1 MKFLLISCWFP
12 PTKII
17 GGVIESCYRTS
28 ASLVDLGHDVTVIC
42 TDAGQSGRSGD
53 KEFNEIKKNGLKIV
67 TCRKFLN
74 EQYGATLEI
83 YKIFT
88 AIKAR
93 PDVVVSFE
101 LFSSIAIT
109 SMIFAYLLKVPY
121 ILFPRG
127 ALMPNALLISS
138 TKKKYFMKM
147 LGGFLL
153 RKASCIIATSKY
165 EKSAIYET
173 LKTKDTCVDVIENGC
188 YRFDFHKDFNVTELD
203 DMLDGCEGRKII
215 LYLNRL
221 SKEKGL
227 ERLILAWKNLQS
239 DIENSVLVIA
249 GDGDASN
256 VEWLKKEIAHNK
268 LKNQILFIG
277 PVFGDVKW
285 RLLSRSDIFILPSTT
300 ENFGNVVVESLMSKT
315 PVIATKGTPW
325 SELNDFNCGVWV
337 DNNVFGIEC
346 GIKMMLSYTAQEIGV
361 MGENGRELVLSKYT
375 WEKTAKKIIA
385 RSEFI
390 TNTDL

>member
-74 EQYGATLEI
+74 ERYGATLEI

-93 PDVVVSFE
+93 PDVVISEF
-101 LFSSIAIT
+101 FSCIAIT
-109 SMIFAYLLKVPY
+109 SMIFAYFLKVPF
-121 ILFPRG
+121 ILFPHG
-127 ALMPNALLISS
+127 ALMPNARAGSI
-138 TKKKYFMKM
+138 KKKFFMTII
-147 LGGFLL
+147 GDFLL
-153 RKASCIIATSKY
+153 DKASCIVATSKD
-165 EKSAIYET
+165 EKNALHNY
-173 LKTKDTCVDVIENGC
+173 LQNKDVCIDIVAHGC
-188 YRFDFHKDFNVTELD
+188 HNFDFSKHFDVVKLNNL
-203 DMLDGCEGRKII
+203 LDGFENHKIV
-215 LYLNRL
+215 LYLNRI

-249 GDGDASN
+249 GDGDASI

-300 ENFGNVVVESLMSKT
+300 ENFSMVVVESLMSKT

-385 RSEFI
+385 RSELI
-390 TNTDL
+390 TNADL